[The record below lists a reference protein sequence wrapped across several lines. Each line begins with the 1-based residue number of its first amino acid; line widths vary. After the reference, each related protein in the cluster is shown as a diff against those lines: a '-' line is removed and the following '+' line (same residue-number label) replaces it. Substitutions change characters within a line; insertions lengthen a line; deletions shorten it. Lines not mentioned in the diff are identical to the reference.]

1 VKPSP
6 RLALLLVLFHVL
18 VAAVVYATMLP
29 LAIRLALLLL
39 VALSF
44 RHYLLRDALLWAADS
59 WRDLT
64 LEQDRASVTCR
75 DGSRFGGQVAD
86 ETVVSPYFVL
96 LSLRVDG
103 RRSPV
108 ARVIFPD
115 AMQADEF
122 RRLRIRL
129 KFI

>member
-1 VKPSP
+1 
-6 RLALLLVLFHVL
+6 
-18 VAAVVYATMLP
+18 MLP
-29 LAIRLALLLL
+29 LVIRLALLLL
-39 VALSF
+39 IALSL

-64 LEQDRASVTCR
+64 LEHDRASVTCR
-75 DGSRFGGQVAD
+75 DGSRFYGQVAD

-96 LSLRVDG
+96 LSLRVEG